1 MDLAKNNRRKILE
14 GHQEKDFNYMDFDD
28 STNVSEIV
36 NKIDDNEVTTITNK
50 VIVDLLDF
58 AKGNQDFNVSR
69 GR

>member
-1 MDLAKNNRRKILE
+1 
-14 GHQEKDFNYMDFDD
+14 MDFDD